1 MLLYHYKGFSGGAAR
16 TLRAAVRL
24 AGRQGCAE
32 TDTGHLLLAML
43 RTARGPAAD
52 FLRRKRVTETA
63 LRACVPARGE
73 GARLPFWQKSPKS
86 FLRRERIS
94 SLFMHFLIP
103 RDRYWKPMPL

>member
-73 GARLPFWQKSPKS
+73 GARLPFWQKSPLAAETRKAMEFAVLGADRKS
-86 FLRRERIS
+86 VV
-94 SLFMHFLIP
+94 
-103 RDRYWKPMPL
+103 